1 MLSVGAHAYKQKTGQ
16 ELEHKAGVRIKQAE
30 VVALLQHHLP
40 PEVFEQVY
48 DELNFP
54 PRSGPSL
61 EAEIL
66 DQNYYLDVK
75 VPYRFHV
82 EADSPEE
89 AMDLIKMAVGRRNHI
104 YGVDGEWVEGK
115 QQGELECIQVI
126 HLPFMTEGDDPFDNL
141 NE

>member
-1 MLSVGAHAYKQKTGQ
+1 M
-16 ELEHKAGVRIKQAE
+16 KQAE
-30 VVALLQHHLP
+30 VITLLQQHLP
-40 PEVFEQVY
+40 PKVFEQVY

-61 EAEIL
+61 EAGIL

-75 VPYRFHV
+75 IPYRFHV

-89 AMDLIKMAVGRRNHI
+89 AMELIKMAVVKHNRI

-115 QQGELECIQVI
+115 QEGELECIQVI
-126 HLPFMTEGDDPFDNL
+126 HVPFMTEGDDPFDDF